1 MFGTGEDVTVS
12 VRFVSSVVLL
22 SSPMG
27 EMESEVLDVIPLN
40 NALSACLVGLVD

>member
-22 SSPMG
+22 SSPMC
-27 EMESEVLDVIPLN
+27 EMERAALDVIPVKK
-40 NALSACLVGLVD
+40 CVGGLYDGVF